1 MLAKL
6 IIQNFVLIDSLEVD
20 FSQGFSVITG
30 ETGAGKSIILG
41 ALGLLMG
48 QRADSSSL
56 RPGTDK
62 CIIEAQFTNIDDRCR
77 ELMQEEDIDFDPAEC
92 IIRREISSKG
102 KSRSFVND
110 TPASLSLLKQLSEY
124 LIDIHSQHKN
134 LLLGDAQFQLSVL
147 DLYGQNQQL
156 IEEYQS
162 YYHNYQKK
170 YKELTSA
177 ETELANLIKEQDYL
191 QFQYEQLASAELKPG
206 ELSLLEEE
214 EQLLSHAQD
223 IKGGL
228 SGAFAALDDD
238 EQGAVAAITTTIEH
252 IGSIKKYYAEAEEL
266 IDRLKSVKIELRD
279 LQSSIESAVEDIDY
293 DPERLEVIT
302 QRIDLINGLLVK
314 HKENDTDGLLRLQEE
329 LQQEL
334 DTISNSDEHLA
345 HLRQE
350 VDALHKQATNVADL
364 LHKQRIQAGKEVE
377 KQLISRLKDLG
388 IPYAQIDIQVD
399 YIGSLHS
406 LGASNVTFLFSANK
420 EIKPEPVA
428 HIASGGEISRLMLCI
443 KALISDKRN
452 LPTIIFD
459 EVDTGVSG
467 DIADKI
473 GSILNQMG
481 HNMQVMAVT
490 HLPQI
495 AACGKKHYYIYKEHQ
510 AEVTRSH
517 IRLLSDE
524 ERIEEIAR
532 MQSGNN
538 LNSITLAAAREL
550 LNKAQENTKQ

>member
-238 EQGAVAAITTTIEH
+238 EQGAVAAITTTLEH